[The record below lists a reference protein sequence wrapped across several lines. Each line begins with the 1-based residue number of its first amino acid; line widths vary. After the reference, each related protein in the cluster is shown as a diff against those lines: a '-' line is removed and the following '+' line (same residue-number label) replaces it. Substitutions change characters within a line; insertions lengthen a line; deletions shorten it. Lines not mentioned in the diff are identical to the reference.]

1 MCTVCVTR
9 FCCANLTD
17 SASILSRTP
26 GCFVQIY
33 GFMNLDYSWYPVPRG
48 ALTDVGVWRRNNVAE
63 KLMSD
68 VRWCG
73 FGVHVCCMLLWC
85 GVMFCRCGCS
95 Y

>member
-33 GFMNLDYSWYPVPRG
+33 GFMNLDYSRYPVPRG

-68 VRWCG
+68 FRCPVVWFRCACVLHVVVVWCD
-73 FGVHVCCMLLWC
+73 VLPLWL
-85 GVMFCRCGCS
+85 
-95 Y
+95 